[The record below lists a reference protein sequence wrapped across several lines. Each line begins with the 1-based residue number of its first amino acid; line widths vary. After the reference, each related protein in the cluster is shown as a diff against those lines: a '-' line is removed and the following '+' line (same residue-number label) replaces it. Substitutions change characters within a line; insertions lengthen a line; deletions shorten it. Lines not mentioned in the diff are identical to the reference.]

1 MAKIAVVA
9 GSTGLIGK
17 ALIRQLCADPAYD
30 KVIAMVRRSG
40 SFSQS
45 GVEELVVDYD
55 KLEDYADHIK
65 GDVLF
70 SCLGTTKKQTPDR
83 KAYFK
88 IDHDYPLQLAQ
99 IAGRN
104 HIAQFHFI
112 SSIGAN
118 AKAAAFYLSTKGK
131 AEQDIAEVPIASIH
145 LYRPSFLNGPREDK
159 RLVEKAGIALFAVL
173 KPLMRG
179 PFRKYRSITDQDV
192 AAAMIRQSL
201 QGQPGIHYYESD
213 DMQRIAAGH

>member
-17 ALIRQLCADPAYD
+17 ALIRQLCADPAYG
-30 KVIAMVRRSG
+30 KVIALVRRPG
-40 SFSQS
+40 SFNQP
-45 GVEELVVDYD
+45 GVDELVVAYD
-55 KLEDYADHIK
+55 KLEDYADRIK
-65 GDVLF
+65 GDVIF

-88 IDHDYPLQLAQ
+88 IDHDYPLQVAQ
-99 IAGRN
+99 IASRN
-104 HIAQFHFI
+104 NVAQFHFI

-118 AKAAAFYLSTKGK
+118 TKATAFYLSTKGK
-131 AEQDIAEVPIASIH
+131 AEQDIAEVSFVSLHI
-145 LYRPSFLNGPREDK
+145 YRPSFLNGPREDK

-173 KPLMRG
+173 KPLMIG
-179 PFRKYRSITDQDV
+179 PFRKYRSITDHDV
-192 AAAMIRQSL
+192 AAAMIRQSN

-213 DMQRIAAGH
+213 DMQRIAEGH